1 MNNMM
6 FIKKKISNLIDYI
19 IIIEILLKVIDFI
32 RHYLL
37 LNLTRL

>member
-19 IIIEILLKVIDFI
+19 KIIEILLKVIDFI